1 MNNQHIHQSSD
12 YHTLNDIRLRKA
24 QLRTDITKDGN
35 RIAGLWDERVHK
47 PKDRNTPTQRFSGAI
62 STGAG
67 ILDGLI
73 LGWKL
78 YRKFSGR
85 QPGNILGKRKFSL
98 FRRKKS

>member
-1 MNNQHIHQSSD
+1 MNNQHLHQPSD

-35 RIAGLWDERVHK
+35 KIAGLWDELAHK

-98 FRRKKS
+98 LRRKKS